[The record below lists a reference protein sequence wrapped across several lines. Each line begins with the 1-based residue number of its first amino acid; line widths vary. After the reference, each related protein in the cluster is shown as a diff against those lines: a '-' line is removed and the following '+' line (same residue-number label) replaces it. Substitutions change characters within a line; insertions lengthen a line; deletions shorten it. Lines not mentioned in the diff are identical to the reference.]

1 MSDLNAYINKNLE
14 IKLGDDLLHVKMP
27 SVATMGQ
34 IAVLEKAMGKDIA
47 KDYEIKQKSVHL
59 MLNDNVEGKE
69 IPMSIIKQIPFN
81 GMMNLFVTISTMRVE
96 LETDPNSKSQ
106 SQTEK

>member
-1 MSDLNAYINKNLE
+1 MINLNEYINKNLE
-14 IKLGDDLLHVKMP
+14 IMLGDDLIHVKMP

-34 IAVLEKAMGKDIA
+34 IAVLEKGMGKDIA
-47 KDYEIKQKSVHL
+47 KDYEIKQKAVHL

-69 IPMSIIKQIPFN
+69 IPMSIVKQIPFN
-81 GMMNLFVTISTMRVE
+81 GMINLFVIIGAMRVE
-96 LETDPNSKSQ
+96 LENDPNSKSQ